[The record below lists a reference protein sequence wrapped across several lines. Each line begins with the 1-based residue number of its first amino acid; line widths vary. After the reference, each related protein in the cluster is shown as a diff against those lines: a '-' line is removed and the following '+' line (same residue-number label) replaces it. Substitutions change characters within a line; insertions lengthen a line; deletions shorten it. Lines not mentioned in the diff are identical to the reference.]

1 MKDCKVL
8 YVVNF
13 SLIAQQIY
21 NKLVECTV
29 EYFVRWFVVI
39 LWWSVVVC
47 GSLQWFAVF
56 QRTGA
61 KRLVLSSLV
70 SRRLTIDRRRYCSE
84 LYEAEVAQGTSLS
97 AEYRQIE
104 FHRRYICFHSVD
116 LSTSYKEVY
125 AYKGVDT

>member
-47 GSLQWFAVF
+47 GSLRWFAVF
-56 QRTGA
+56 SGPERNG
-61 KRLVLSSLV
+61 
-70 SRRLTIDRRRYCSE
+70 
-84 LYEAEVAQGTSLS
+84 
-97 AEYRQIE
+97 
-104 FHRRYICFHSVD
+104 
-116 LSTSYKEVY
+116 
-125 AYKGVDT
+125 

>member
-47 GSLQWFAVF
+47 GSL
-56 QRTGA
+56 RC
-61 KRLVLSSLV
+61 L
-70 SRRLTIDRRRYCSE
+70 RYFNGPE
-84 LYEAEVAQGTSLS
+84 RNG
-97 AEYRQIE
+97 
-104 FHRRYICFHSVD
+104 
-116 LSTSYKEVY
+116 
-125 AYKGVDT
+125 

>member
-21 NKLVECTV
+21 NKLVECSV

-56 QRTGA
+56 QWTGA
-61 KRLVLSSLV
+61 KRLVLS
-70 SRRLTIDRRRYCSE
+70 T
-84 LYEAEVAQGTSLS
+84 G
-97 AEYRQIE
+97 
-104 FHRRYICFHSVD
+104 
-116 LSTSYKEVY
+116 K
-125 AYKGVDT
+125 

>member
-39 LWWSVVVC
+39 LWWSAVVC
-47 GSLQWFAVF
+47 GGL
-56 QRTGA
+56 
-61 KRLVLSSLV
+61 
-70 SRRLTIDRRRYCSE
+70 RYFSGPE
-84 LYEAEVAQGTSLS
+84 RNG
-97 AEYRQIE
+97 
-104 FHRRYICFHSVD
+104 
-116 LSTSYKEVY
+116 
-125 AYKGVDT
+125 